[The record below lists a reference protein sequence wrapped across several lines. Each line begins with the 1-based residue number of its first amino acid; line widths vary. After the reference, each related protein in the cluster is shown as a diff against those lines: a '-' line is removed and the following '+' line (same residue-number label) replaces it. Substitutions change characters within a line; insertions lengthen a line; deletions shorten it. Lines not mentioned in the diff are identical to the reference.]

1 MDSQVIHTPI
11 KHIGY
16 HKSSKSQ
23 VNILSSSPDVALTKK
38 GTYINVIDSM
48 LSFIKERER
57 NDTVDDGFQLNESSN
72 NTTALM
78 KENQRLKTLNQKIKN
93 KISHL
98 ENKRMNSHS
107 NTTDGVFTNQS
118 NPKIEAYLALNK
130 DLKKRNSKLKEKLKE
145 LEIMIHF
152 PIVNILDKKED
163 IEIKLKSTILNMQNF
178 LSLLSQTEPKNEVV
192 KSHPIATNNSLS
204 QNEFTNKDNNDIRNI
219 TNFSEAENLNTSLEE
234 ENGDSTYKNP
244 LSEQQ
249 TANGNKNEVT
259 SKPFEPQPN
268 VIKKKEML
276 SSSVSS
282 YFKSDRNEIFLSQR
296 QTKTNKFISS
306 GVKAKI
312 NIKRERKLSNILKY
326 K

>member
-11 KHIGY
+11 RHIGY

-23 VNILSSSPDVALTKK
+23 VNLLSSSPDVTLTKK

-48 LSFIKERER
+48 LSFIKEKER
-57 NDTVDDGFQLNESSN
+57 NDTVDDGFKLNESSS
-72 NTTALM
+72 NTTALL
-78 KENQRLKTLNQKIKN
+78 KENQRLKAMNEKIKN

-98 ENKRMNSHS
+98 ENKRQNSHS

-118 NPKIEAYLALNK
+118 NPKLEAYLVLNK
-130 DLKKRNSKLKEKLKE
+130 DLKKKNSKLKEKLKE
-145 LEIMIHF
+145 LEIMINF
-152 PIVNILDKKED
+152 PIVNILEKKED

-204 QNEFTNKDNNDIRNI
+204 PNEFTNKDTNDIRNI

-234 ENGDSTYKNP
+234 DNGDTTYKGP

-259 SKPFEPQPN
+259 SKPFELQSN

-276 SSSVSS
+276 SSSASS
-282 YFKSDRNEIFLSQR
+282 YFKNERNEIFLSQR

-306 GVKAKI
+306 GLKAKI
-312 NIKRERKLSNILKY
+312 NKRRERKLSNILKY